1 MAILIIS
8 LFALGLYMVE
18 LDYYSKWYTVA
29 LWWHK
34 NVGLA
39 VYGIMKNLRPASKE
53 LDLIFSIEGVRKK

>member
-29 LWWHK
+29 PWWHK
-34 NVGLA
+34 SIRLA
-39 VYGIMKNLRPASKE
+39 VYGIMKNLGPESKE
-53 LDLIFSIEGVRKK
+53 LDLIFSREGVRKK